1 MKESEKI
8 KSLEDQLLVI
18 TSAEEELEKKK
29 KTIENK
35 ILANKKLFE
44 DALVKR
50 TIETNGE
57 IALINNKFNAIL
69 KNKEDI
75 LEHKKKV
82 LSELMKESKNIDDKI
97 QKLKKRLLC

>member
-29 KTIENK
+29 KIIENK

-44 DALVKR
+44 DAVVKR
-50 TIETNGE
+50 TIETNRE
-57 IALINNKFNAIL
+57 IALINNKFNALL
-69 KNKEDI
+69 KNKEDV
-75 LEHKKKV
+75 LEHRKKV
-82 LSELMKESKNIDDKI
+82 LSELMKESKNIDDEI